1 MFNSMCH
8 LHLWNLIAG
17 SEWKL
22 NLATEKK
29 SLWWNNF
36 HSEIASSY
44 IWQIITKKQVI
55 NSNKLVMF
63 ICFIY
68 LFYLQLLKNII
79 IYSID
84 TLKKYWAKCKCL

>member
-17 SEWKL
+17 SERKL

-29 SLWWNNF
+29 SLWWNYF

-44 IWQIITKKQVI
+44 IWQIITKKQVTH
-55 NSNKLVMF
+55 SNKLVMF

-68 LFYLQLLKNII
+68 VLFTTFKKHNYLQYRHPKEVLSKM
-79 IYSID
+79 
-84 TLKKYWAKCKCL
+84 